1 MIEGSVVLPWSRL
14 CFCCLSRRGHQFEVM
29 GVIGLEESL
38 VSLIITIYLLCL
50 WYTLA
55 RRKHDTDI
63 GSRLQVQARRDTLR
77 GGSSR
82 DDCTDVEEFRFAITY
97 DCRRTIQVGVIQLAS
112 RLAIE
117 QNEFVSR

>member
-1 MIEGSVVLPWSRL
+1 MNFYQIIKFSINTN
-14 CFCCLSRRGHQFEVM
+14 EVM

-38 VSLIITIYLLCL
+38 VSLTITIYLLYL

-63 GSRLQVQARRDTLR
+63 SSRLQVQARRDTLR
-77 GGSSR
+77 RGSSR
-82 DDCTDVEEFRFAITY
+82 DDCTDVEEFRFTITD
-97 DCRRTIQVGVIQLAS
+97 DCRRTIQIGVFPLAS

-117 QNEFVSR
+117 VNEFVSR

>member
-1 MIEGSVVLPWSRL
+1 M
-14 CFCCLSRRGHQFEVM
+14 
-29 GVIGLEESL
+29 IGLEESL
-38 VSLIITIYLLCL
+38 VSSTITIYLLCL

-82 DDCTDVEEFRFAITY
+82 DDAQMSRDSDSLLRTTAGGQFRS
-97 DCRRTIQVGVIQLAS
+97 AS
-112 RLAIE
+112 SNLPRD
-117 QNEFVSR
+117 SR